1 MSKSYFTITRP
12 AWNVFGETLPDSVL
26 CMVPD
31 EALGRHALE
40 FRQPHAA
47 SNVCQFTTP
56 HAATEF
62 IQRHRDE
69 FWNDNRTRLFFY
81 YQDELGEDYSI
92 LYPDYESKHRLAYFA
107 TIHWNKGE

>member
-12 AWNVFGETLPDSVL
+12 SWNVFGEALPDSVL
-26 CMVPD
+26 CLVPD
-31 EALGRHALE
+31 EALGRMVAE
-40 FRQPHAA
+40 FRQPHDRSYVAEFQ
-47 SNVCQFTTP
+47 SP
-56 HAATEF
+56 HEATAFVQNHLE
-62 IQRHRDE
+62 D

-81 YQDELGEDYSI
+81 YQKELGEDYDV